1 MREATTTGR
10 VDCQTPG
17 PRRQTRSGD
26 RPPGGRAHPSRS
38 FSPELSLKKGL
49 GCNNSECAELV
60 FHGKESTVDLALTG
74 KIALV
79 TGGSKGVGR
88 GISEALIAEGCHVSI
103 CSRDGEELRQAAE
116 ELERVGAS
124 GARALPIVADLTD
137 KSDRQRL
144 VDETVGELGAID
156 VLVNNAGTVGEGGT
170 LEDTS
175 LEAWKNLFEL
185 NLFAAVDLVKRV
197 VPHMQE
203 KGWGRIINVSSE
215 NGTQPYPDMISYS
228 ASKGALDN
236 FSKALSKQYAA
247 EGILVNTV
255 SPAFIETPL
264 VSAMME
270 QAAEQQGVSTED
282 AFRQFLQNNRPHI
295 ELGRPG
301 RIDEVGPLVAFLAS
315 EKASFINGANYRVDG
330 GSVASV

>member
-1 MREATTTGR
+1 MIVEG
-10 VDCQTPG
+10 VEDVN
-17 PRRQTRSGD
+17 
-26 RPPGGRAHPSRS
+26 
-38 FSPELSLKKGL
+38 LGL
-49 GCNNSECAELV
+49 E
-60 FHGKESTVDLALTG
+60 GKV
-74 KIALV
+74 ALV

-88 GISEALIAEGCHVSI
+88 GVADALVAEGCHVCI
-103 CSRDGEELRQAAE
+103 CSRDEEEVRRAAE
-116 ELERVGAS
+116 EIEDAGAGS
-124 GARALPIVADLTD
+124 ASVLAVAADLTD
-137 KSDRQRL
+137 GEDRGRL
-144 VDETVGELGAID
+144 VAETMEELGTID
-156 VLVNNAGTVGEGGT
+156 ILVNNAGTVGGGRT

-175 LEAWKNLFEL
+175 LEAWRSLFEL

-197 VPHMQE
+197 VPGMQE
-203 KGWGRIINVSSE
+203 RGWGRIINISSE

-247 EGILVNTV
+247 DGILVNTV

-270 QAAEQQGVSTED
+270 RTAEEQGISTED
-282 AFRQFLQNNRPHI
+282 AVGRFLENNRPHI

-315 EKASFINGANYRVDG
+315 EKASFINGSNYRVDG